1 MSVYFT
7 LPISKTKI
15 TDSPDGLVDGLL
27 GLVSARCL
35 LGLLG
40 EVGHHVTDTGGGGV
54 SGHSVVT
61 GSLMESF
68 GVQHRNVIHP

>member
-1 MSVYFT
+1 MVNIVGFLYIT
-7 LPISKTKI
+7 NIKTKI
-15 TDSPDGLVDGLL
+15 TDSPDCLVDGLL

-54 SGHSVVT
+54 SGH
-61 GSLMESF
+61 
-68 GVQHRNVIHP
+68 